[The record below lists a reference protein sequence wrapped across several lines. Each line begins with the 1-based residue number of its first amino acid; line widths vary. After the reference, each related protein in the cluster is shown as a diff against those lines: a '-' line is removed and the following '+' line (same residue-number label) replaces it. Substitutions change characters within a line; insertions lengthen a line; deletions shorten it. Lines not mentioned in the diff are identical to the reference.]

1 MKILQSLIK
10 KWGLL
15 GFLDQKID
23 STVHYSETALSE
35 SALLED
41 PQYSALVSVMDSH
54 DVKNIGRNKNVSYGR
69 LVHFWGF

>member
-1 MKILQSLIK
+1 MGVIRVF
-10 KWGLL
+10 GP
-15 GFLDQKID
+15 KID
-23 STVHYSETALSE
+23 RTVHYSETALSE